1 VKKRVI
7 VEDVDKCSQRS
18 VTGYSRASHATSGK
32 RERTSSVDSETAD
45 SVHLGQLFLKIEN
58 EGWKVTCR
66 KERIDTTVL
75 LLVVAAYRCWSV
87 VGWLAHED
95 WVSVTLS
102 KPESYYVVLVV
113 DWWLISNNC
122 RLG

>member
-1 VKKRVI
+1 MVEKKRSAEIKYVKKRVI

-75 LLVVAAYRCWSV
+75 LLVVARV
-87 VGWLAHED
+87 QVLVGWLA
-95 WVSVTLS
+95 S
-102 KPESYYVVLVV
+102 
-113 DWWLISNNC
+113 
-122 RLG
+122 